1 MPHAQH
7 MTHHAQHATHNTQ
20 HTTHNTQH
28 TTHNTQHTT
37 RMSTHY
43 RLQQLSSALAR
54 GPNKQGIA
62 EGAEEEEES
71 LQRGLLPADLL
82 VVDYSK
88 IDVRPRRLYTRS
100 CRHHEGGEDGT

>member
-1 MPHAQH
+1 
-7 MTHHAQHATHNTQ
+7 
-20 HTTHNTQH
+20 
-28 TTHNTQHTT
+28 
-37 RMSTHY
+37 MSTHY

-100 CRHHEGGEDGT
+100 CRHHQGGEDGT